1 MTLDKVKTA
10 IAAIFLFVT
19 GAFFYERSRRKN
31 LEAINDNKEV
41 LDEIAKG
48 DAKKVVNDE
57 KLKAE
62 EEKREEI
69 RKDGDTAKSDDS
81 SDVADFLKKR

>member
-1 MTLDKVKTA
+1 MNWDKVK
-10 IAAIFLFVT
+10 AAFAALFLLVT
-19 GAFFYERSRRKN
+19 GAFFYERSRRKSA
-31 LEAINDNKEV
+31 EAINDNKEV

-48 DAKKVVNDE
+48 DAKKAVNDE

-62 EEKREEI
+62 EEKREEL
-69 RKDGDTAKSDDS
+69 RKDGDAAKSDDS